1 MAFFQAI
8 IASPTLDPA
17 QRWGAAFP
25 YHNKQPPRATLSAK
39 DIIMIF
45 LRQLGTNLKV
55 YASLTLLLSM
65 SAALSLWLLAQAGQ
79 FDTLAAAATQK
90 LSVLRNVAWPYLL
103 ATAGVAALLACWRAG
118 WPPAT

>member
-1 MAFFQAI
+1 
-8 IASPTLDPA
+8 
-17 QRWGAAFP
+17 
-25 YHNKQPPRATLSAK
+25 
-39 DIIMIF
+39 MIF
-45 LRQLGTNLKV
+45 LRQLDTNLKV